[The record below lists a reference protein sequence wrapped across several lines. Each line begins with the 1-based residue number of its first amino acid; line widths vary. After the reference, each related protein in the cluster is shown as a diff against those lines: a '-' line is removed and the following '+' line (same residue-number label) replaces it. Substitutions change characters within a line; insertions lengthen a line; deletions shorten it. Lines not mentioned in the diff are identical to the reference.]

1 MSRGLFRE
9 PNMHRLILSSAAVLA
24 LSACAPSPGA
34 TTASRIDATQCF
46 RPSLVRNFNA
56 PNDQTLYVR
65 TSSSDVFQ
73 IDSTFCRDM
82 TRALSVA
89 LEPLSGS
96 NLCVGDQATLRSPAT
111 GPEPCRVRIA
121 RKLTAEEIAA
131 LPSRDRP

>member
-1 MSRGLFRE
+1 
-9 PNMHRLILSSAAVLA
+9 MHRLILSSAAVLA

-34 TTASRIDATQCF
+34 TTAGRVDATQCF

-96 NLCVGDQATLRSPAT
+96 NLCVGDQAILRSPAT

-121 RKLTAEEIAA
+121 KQLTAEEIAA